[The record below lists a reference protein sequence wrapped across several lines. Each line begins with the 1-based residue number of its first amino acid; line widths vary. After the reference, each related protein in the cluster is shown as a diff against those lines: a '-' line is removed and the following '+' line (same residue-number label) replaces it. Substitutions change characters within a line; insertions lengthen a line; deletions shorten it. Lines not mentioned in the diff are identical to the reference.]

1 MEVALI
7 RVLWEF
13 VVKPEALEGFLL
25 AYGPAGPWARL
36 FERFEGYRGTRL
48 WQDRTAPLR
57 FVTVDS
63 WDSAE
68 QRAAMLSAARD
79 EYARLDQELGGLT
92 DSERELGV
100 FADVPGE

>member
-1 MEVALI
+1 MI

-13 VVKPEALEGFLL
+13 VVKPDALERFVQ
-25 AYGPAGPWARL
+25 AYGPAGPWVRL
-36 FERFEGYRGTRL
+36 FERFDGYRGTQL
-48 WQDRTAPLR
+48 WQDRAAPLR
-57 FVTVDS
+57 FVTVDL
-63 WDSAE
+63 WDSGE

-92 DSERELGV
+92 RSERELGV